1 MTIRTED
8 IQRPKQALVE
18 ALAEIG
24 AATASGEL
32 SRLGISDPQIRG
44 PRPLTPGKVV
54 AGPALTLQF
63 MPKREDLYGVDEY
76 NDPEQQLHRHVL
88 YHTQPGTLS
97 SLMPGA
103 IWPAAF
109 SAR

>member
-8 IQRPKQALVE
+8 IQRPKRALVE

-44 PRPLTPGKVV
+44 PRPGH
-54 AGPALTLQF
+54 PARLL
-63 MPKREDLYGVDEY
+63 
-76 NDPEQQLHRHVL
+76 
-88 YHTQPGTLS
+88 
-97 SLMPGA
+97 
-103 IWPAAF
+103 PAP
-109 SAR
+109 R